1 MRKFTCSGDYVDFI
15 CTKFKDISNT
25 IIPLFR
31 EYPIVG
37 VKSLDFEDW
46 QKVANLMQTKTHL
59 TLEGLEQIRKIKSG
73 MNTGREK
80 N

>member
-1 MRKFTCSGDYVDFI
+1 
-15 CTKFKDISNT
+15 
-25 IIPLFR
+25 
-31 EYPIVG
+31 
-37 VKSLDFEDW
+37 
-46 QKVANLMQTKTHL
+46 MQTKTHL